1 MDLLLETF
9 VQLLLVAVSDLDK
22 AVTVLIGS
30 EVGRK
35 GQLTFETRTAGVAI
49 VWVDYFM
56 LAVLETCLATNGPLP
71 SALQGAHY
79 PL

>member
-1 MDLLLETF
+1 
-9 VQLLLVAVSDLDK
+9 
-22 AVTVLIGS
+22 
-30 EVGRK
+30 
-35 GQLTFETRTAGVAI
+35 LTFETRTAGVAI